1 MIASFS
7 RLRRL
12 REGDRFSGG
21 GSLGSKDGLPQSPVC
36 ALVPAP
42 PEGGAYKEENNME
55 EIITLDYGS
64 GGKKTAR
71 LIESL
76 LVPAFSNPALD
87 ALGDGALLDGAER
100 LAFSTDSFVVD
111 PIFFPGGDIGKL
123 AVCGTVNDLAV
134 CGAVPKYLSCALII
148 EEGLPWKDLERV
160 VESLKAAAEKAGVQV
175 VTGDTKVVEKGRGD
189 KLYINT
195 AGIGFLKYPGLSPQ
209 NLRPGDKVIVSGT
222 VGDHGTAVM
231 LARSGMMQGEL
242 RSDCAALNGLC
253 EVILSAGAAVR
264 VLRDPTRGGVA
275 TTLNEFVEGTELGI
289 EIKEDFIPVRPQ
301 VRAACDML
309 GLEPLYC
316 ANEGKLLAVV
326 DPADE
331 ARVLEAMRGTDEGRD
346 AAVIGTVTADNP
358 GRLVMK
364 TGFGGKRILQKLS
377 GAQLPRIC

>member
-1 MIASFS
+1 
-7 RLRRL
+7 
-12 REGDRFSGG
+12 
-21 GSLGSKDGLPQSPVC
+21 
-36 ALVPAP
+36 
-42 PEGGAYKEENNME
+42 ME

-71 LIESL
+71 LIEEL

-87 ALGDGALLDGAER
+87 SLGDGAIIEGNGQ

-134 CGAVPKYLSCALII
+134 CGAEPKYLSCALII
-148 EEGLPWKDLERV
+148 EEGLPMECLKRV
-160 VESLKAAAEKAGVQV
+160 VESIRLAAEKAGVQI

-189 KLYINT
+189 NLYINT
-195 AGIGFLKYPGLSPQ
+195 AGIGFLKYPGLSPK
-209 NLRPGDKVIVSGT
+209 NIKAGDAVIVSGT

-242 RSDCAALNGLC
+242 TSDCAALNGLC
-253 EVILSAGAAVR
+253 RVILETGAGVR

-275 TTLNEFVEGTELGI
+275 TTLNEFIEGSELGI
-289 EIKEDFIPVRPQ
+289 VIDEDKIPIRPQ
-301 VRAACDML
+301 VRSACGML

-326 DPADE
+326 DAGGADT
-331 ARVLEAMRGTDEGRD
+331 VLKAMRGTEEGRD
-346 AAVIGTVTADNP
+346 AALIGRVSADYP
-358 GRLVMK
+358 GRLVMQ
-364 TGFGGKRILQKLS
+364 TAFGGKRILQKLT